1 MDTNGIMESL
11 KAFVPNVHFELI
23 PINNLVSNQNY
34 QRKLSQRHID
44 RTVANFDLRQINP
57 VKVSRRVGSNYVING
72 QHTVEIIAAASGSRD
87 TPVWCMVYDDMEYL
101 EEADVFAQQ
110 QKYTKLLS
118 AYEIFMANVEAD
130 SDSHI
135 VIKSIVEQCG
145 LRLSTSK
152 SSGGICA
159 VSALREIFERD
170 GYEGLDRTIK
180 LIVKTWEGEANS
192 LTANMLRGVSLI
204 VATFGDSLRDDLFA
218 ERIGSI
224 SAREITRTA
233 KERHAGSL
241 GFAETMLLLYNKKT
255 QSTLS
260 MTRLHRPE
268 NKNAASYS
276 Q

>member
-1 MDTNGIMESL
+1 MDTNGVMESL

-57 VKVSRRVGSNYVING
+57 VKVSRRGGSNYVING

-255 QSTLS
+255 RSTLS

>member
-1 MDTNGIMESL
+1 MDKNGIMESL
-11 KAFVPNVHFELI
+11 KAFVPNVHFELL

-57 VKVSRRVGSNYVING
+57 VKVSRRGGSNYVING

-159 VSALREIFERD
+159 VSALRELFERD

-204 VATFGDSLRDDLFA
+204 VATFGDTLRDDLFA

-255 QSTLS
+255 RSTLS